1 MLCGISYMWTNGL
14 AIMPEL
20 PEVETI
26 RRELHS
32 QILRRRLNNV
42 TVLDARLVQ
51 TASPKAF
58 ETRLAGALITNIE
71 RRGKYLMINVESE
84 VLILHLM
91 MSGRLH
97 LRARTDIRPHT
108 RLLLTLDD
116 NQALH
121 FVDVRRFGR
130 AWITNEAHIHQ
141 VVGHLGPEPLDA
153 GFDWR
158 SLAARLR
165 GRRIAIKTA
174 LLDQRTIAGIGNI
187 YADEALFAARIHPET
202 PVNLLSRSKLRAL
215 TGSIVTVLESGIA
228 HQGTTFSTFE
238 TSDGNPGN
246 NQQHLKVFRKTGQP
260 CPSCEKNIR
269 RIVLAQRSTHYCSNC
284 QRKPRKV
291 STQ

>member
-1 MLCGISYMWTNGL
+1 
-14 AIMPEL
+14 
-20 PEVETI
+20 
-26 RRELHS
+26 
-32 QILRRRLNNV
+32 
-42 TVLDARLVQ
+42 
-51 TASPKAF
+51 
-58 ETRLAGALITNIE
+58 
-71 RRGKYLMINVESE
+71 MINVESD

-97 LRARTDIRPHT
+97 LRARTDIQPHT

-116 NQALH
+116 EQALH

-158 SLAARLR
+158 SLEAGIH
-165 GRRIAIKTA
+165 GRRVAIKTA
-174 LLDQRTIAGIGNI
+174 LLDQRVVAGIGNI

-202 PVNLLSRSKLRAL
+202 PVNLISRPKLQAL
-215 TGSIVTVLESGIA
+215 TGSIVSVLESGIT

-238 TSDGNPGN
+238 TSEGKPGN

-260 CPSCEKNIR
+260 CPSCGNNIR
-269 RIVLAQRSTHYCSNC
+269 RIVLTQRSTHYCSNC
-284 QRKPRKV
+284 QRKPRKL
-291 STQ
+291 STK